1 MKETLTREEIL
12 ERSKRENRNGDER
25 ERTVRVQGESFSL
38 IFVFLMGLALIAW
51 KRFHS
56 LPDVDVLVMFWTS
69 CAASRIYRL
78 TQRRNASDIVTLG
91 ISLAFLAYNLVKFL
105 QTTA

>member
-38 IFVFLMGLALIAW
+38 IFVFLMGLIAW

-56 LPDVDVLVMFWTS
+56 LPDEDVLVMFWTS

>member
-1 MKETLTREEIL
+1 MLLSDAWNEKAALDVY
-12 ERSKRENRNGDER
+12 KRQ
-25 ERTVRVQGESFSL
+25 VQGESFSL

-56 LPDVDVLVMFWTS
+56 LPDEDVLVMFWTS

-91 ISLAFLAYNLVKFL
+91 ISLAFLACLLYTSRCV
-105 QTTA
+105 

>member
-1 MKETLTREEIL
+1 
-12 ERSKRENRNGDER
+12 
-25 ERTVRVQGESFSL
+25 
-38 IFVFLMGLALIAW
+38 MGLALIAW

-56 LPDVDVLVMFWTS
+56 LPDEDVLVMFWTS

>member
-1 MKETLTREEIL
+1 MNALEIFRMVAKEF
-12 ERSKRENRNGDER
+12 D
-25 ERTVRVQGESFSL
+25 
-38 IFVFLMGLALIAW
+38 
-51 KRFHS
+51 S
-56 LPDVDVLVMFWTS
+56 LPDEDVLVMFWTS